1 MKACVNS
8 LTIFGPAE
16 DLEDM
21 QNTIQEGSEVIS
33 LEKIAPTPQGII
45 DATNNDV
52 ISPKIIEQFGAIN
65 VNAWRLKNWSCLK
78 NAYGSKMIE
87 ERSNLSLPRPIEE
100 HIDDVPDEMK
110 ERILNINSAMHLSFN
125 TDESCNDAMETLSKK
140 YPNVLI
146 HYGFDSE
153 AEDTCGWFAI
163 TNGETI
169 THQHYSSC
177 LKSIRIHVEPSTSD
191 VKVSLLEALDGQDN
205 SN

>member
-8 LTIFGPAE
+8 LTIFGSAE

-78 NAYGSKMIE
+78 NAYGSQMLE

-100 HIDDVPDEMK
+100 HLDNVPDKIK
-110 ERILNINSAMHLSFN
+110 ERMLNINSAMSLSFN
-125 TDESCNDAMETLSKK
+125 TDESCNDAMEALSKK

-153 AEDTCGWFAI
+153 AEDTCGWSAI
-163 TNGETI
+163 TNGEVI
-169 THQHYSSC
+169 THEHYSSC
-177 LKSIRIHVEPSTSD
+177 LKSIRINVEPSTSH
-191 VKVSLLEALDGQDN
+191 VKAALLEALDGQDN

>member
-8 LTIFGPAE
+8 LTVFGSAE

-52 ISPKIIEQFGAIN
+52 ISPKIVEQFGAIN
-65 VNAWRLKNWSCLK
+65 VNSWRLKNWSCLK
-78 NAYGSKMIE
+78 NAYESKMQE
-87 ERSNLSLPRPIEE
+87 ERSNLSLPKPVEE
-100 HIDDVPDEMK
+100 YYDKVPDEMK
-110 ERILNINSAMHLSFN
+110 KLMLSINSAMSLSFS
-125 TDESCNDAMETLSKK
+125 TDESCDEAMEALSRK

-153 AEDTCGWFAI
+153 AEDTCGWSAI
-163 TNGETI
+163 TNGEVI
-169 THQHYSSC
+169 THEHYSSC
-177 LKSIRIHVEPSTSD
+177 LKSIRINVEPSTSH
-191 VKVSLLEALDGQDN
+191 VKAELLRALDGQDN